1 MNNRITRWILPGTGL
16 GWLGSLGLLGWILPM
31 NRQFLDDILVGMVLF
46 LVLPAIAG
54 SAVAMT
60 LSLLFRWAWRDWLGV
75 SDVWVSRLR
84 HGALALGVLTLLCCV
99 VGPFMPAKRLHTR
112 LMIYGVDGATWD
124 VIETVRPLQMLPEM
138 TRLKAGGASGVLT
151 SIEPMLSP
159 IVWTTIASGQPLD
172 AHGVAGFHVEST
184 DCKVARIWDVFESED
199 LVVGTYKWLVTYPP
213 REINGFM
220 VPGWLA
226 TGPEVHPQDLAF
238 ARAFEQSRRARNRG
252 KDSTSSVSPLEYA
265 ALGARHGL
273 RLSTL
278 TSAVRMSLQPAP
290 AGEDVERM
298 LEMQCLRATIDRDLF
313 FGLLDRYDPDVATFT
328 YYPTDAVAHRAW
340 KYFEPEKFGGLK
352 EEGRELWDVIP
363 ATYRQA
369 DGILGE
375 LRARLPGTAHIL
387 LLSDHGM
394 TAAGSEGGVAVYGLR
409 AGEVDRVLKASGAS
423 VDVAQVGMKATVAVG
438 DDSAVADGEV
448 RSQLRRF
455 TIAGQSLFVIEDL
468 SPGVF
473 GLTLALEGDVKARA
487 AEPVA
492 LPDGGTVTL
501 ETFLRMRDDYSGV
514 HHEDGVIILSG
525 PRVRSGVEL
534 TDVDLYDVAPTLL
547 ALMALPPS
555 GEMAGRVLDEAFVE
569 VPQLPEGP
577 ASYRVNPL
585 NLPFLVQEAGNAS
598 GEEALQR
605 MLEELGYVDRPGE
618 AEPRPPAKPP
628 TEPMPD
634 KTDATE
640 APTPADGDGATP

>member
-1 MNNRITRWILPGTGL
+1 MNKRITRWILPGTGL
-16 GWLGSLGLLGWILPM
+16 GWLGTLVLLGWILPM
-31 NRQFLDDILVGMVLF
+31 NRQFLDDMLVGVILF
-46 LVLPAIAG
+46 LVLPAVAG
-54 SAVAMT
+54 SVVAMG

-75 SDVWVSRLR
+75 SDLWVSRLR

-99 VGPFMPAKRLHTR
+99 LGPFLPAKRLHTR

-124 VIETVRPLQMLPEM
+124 VIETVRPLQMLPEL
-138 TRLKAGGASGVLT
+138 TRLEAGGAAGVLT

-172 AHGVAGFHVEST
+172 AHGVAGFHVENT

-199 LVVGTYKWLVTYPP
+199 MVVGTYKWLVTYPP

-226 TGPEVHPQDLAF
+226 TGPEVHPQDLEF

-252 KDSTSSVSPLEYA
+252 KSSDTSVNTLVYA
-265 ALGARHGL
+265 AQGARHGL

-278 TSAVRMSLQPAP
+278 IAAARMSLQPAP
-290 AGEDVERM
+290 TGEDVERM
-298 LEMQCLRATIDRDLF
+298 LQMQCLRATIDRDLF

-340 KYFEPEKFGGLK
+340 KYFQPDKFGGIK

-369 DGILGE
+369 DEILGE
-375 LRARLPGTAHIL
+375 VRARLPETAHIL

-409 AGEVDRVLKASGAS
+409 AGEVNRVLEASGAT
-423 VDVAQVGMKATVAVG
+423 VDVAQVGMKATVAVAEG
-438 DDSAVADGEV
+438 SAVSEDDV
-448 RSQLRRF
+448 RAQLRRF
-455 TIAGQSLFVIEDL
+455 AIAGQPLFVIEDL

-473 GLTLALEGDVKARA
+473 GLTLALDGDVKARA
-487 AEPVA
+487 GESVS
-492 LPDGGTVTL
+492 LPDGGTVKF

-514 HHEDGVIILSG
+514 HHEDGVIVLYG
-525 PRVRSGVEL
+525 PNIRSGAEL
-534 TDVDLYDVAPTLL
+534 ADADLYDVAPTAL
-547 ALMALPPS
+547 ALMDLPAS
-555 GEMAGRVLDEAFVE
+555 GEMIGRVLDEAFIE
-569 VPQLPEGP
+569 APQLPEGP
-577 ASYRVNPL
+577 VSYRANPL
-585 NLPFLVQEAGNAS
+585 KNPFLAADAGGAD

-618 AEPRPPAKPP
+618 SEPRPPVEQPA
-628 TEPMPD
+628 EPAGAPD
-634 KTDATE
+634 RTDPTE
-640 APTPADGDGATP
+640 APDDGAEATP